1 MQVLILGIGKTSE
14 SYLQEGEG
22 KYIQRLKHYCQ
33 LEMLYLTL
41 PSKFSSLESSK
52 LQKEEARALI
62 EKLKPGDKVILL
74 DEKGE
79 QLSSKGL
86 SATLQKW
93 LNSSPKRLVF
103 IIGGAY
109 GFDKS
114 LYSRADYLLS
124 LSPMTFTHQMI
135 RILFMEQLYRA
146 FTILNNEPYHNV

>member
-33 LEMLYLTL
+33 VDTLYLTL
-41 PSKFSSLESSK
+41 PSKLSNMESTI
-52 LQKEEARALI
+52 LRKEEAKALL
-62 EKLKPGDKVILL
+62 EKLKSGDKVILL

-79 QLSSKGL
+79 LLSSTGF
-86 SATLQKW
+86 STTLQKW
-93 LNSSPKRLVF
+93 FNSAPKRLVF

-109 GFDKS
+109 GFDES
-114 LYSRADYLLS
+114 LYSRADYILS
-124 LSPMTFTHQMI
+124 LSPMTFTHQMV

-146 FTILNNEPYHNV
+146 FTILKNEPYHNI